1 MANLKWLLIFLRSRI
16 YWILWLVFL
25 HCVFLGVAYLDYDIS
40 VYSIF
45 YIIVLN
51 LGISVLFLLF
61 TYIKEIKFFKHL
73 EENIEPETLKHK
85 SLADTPLQQ
94 EMVDYLYSQ
103 ITTQKSLVTQQTQQ
117 IQSTEASL
125 TDFVHDIKT
134 PVTAMKLLIEKE
146 QDQERK
152 NALLYEWS
160 RINDMLDRQLFLT
173 RLTSQNKD
181 MYFEKVGLKRLVI
194 EEIQITRYISQSKG
208 IGYDLDFD
216 DDFMI
221 YTDTKWCRMMIR
233 QILSNAVKYSEDST
247 IHIRAYKAQGHV
259 VLEINDEGRGISKK
273 DLPRIFE
280 KGFTSTIYR
289 HSTASSGIGL
299 YLVNHVK
306 DKLGIAVNVTSE
318 VGIGTTFKFIFPN
331 QNDIVSKLNE
341 NIS

>member
-1 MANLKWLLIFLRSRI
+1 MANLKWLLIFFRSRI

-73 EENIEPETLKHK
+73 DENIEPEALKHK
-85 SLADTPLQQ
+85 ALADTPLQQ

-103 ITTQKSLVTQQTQQ
+103 ITNQKSLVTQQKQQ

-146 QDQERK
+146 QNSERK

-181 MYFEKVGLKRLVI
+181 MYFEKVALKRLVI

-208 IGYDLDFD
+208 IGYDLDFE

-247 IHIRAYKAQGHV
+247 IHIHAYAAQGHV
-259 VLEINDEGRGISKK
+259 VLEMKDEGRGISKK

-318 VGIGTTFKFIFPN
+318 VGIGTTFKFTFPN
-331 QNDIVSKLNE
+331 QNDIVSKLSE

>member
-73 EENIEPETLKHK
+73 DENIEPEALKHK

-117 IQSTEASL
+117 IRSTEASL

>member
-25 HCVFLGVAYLDYDIS
+25 HGVFLGVAYLDYDIS

-73 EENIEPETLKHK
+73 DENVEPEALKHK

-103 ITTQKSLVTQQTQQ
+103 ITNQKSLVTQQKQQ

-146 QDQERK
+146 QDPERK

-181 MYFEKVGLKRLVI
+181 MYFEKVALKRLVI

-208 IGYDLDFD
+208 IGYDLDFE

-233 QILSNAVKYSEDST
+233 QILSNSVKYSEDST
-247 IHIRAYKAQGHV
+247 IHIHAYVAQGHV
-259 VLEINDEGRGISKK
+259 VLEMKDEGRGISKK

-318 VGIGTTFKFIFPN
+318 VGIGTTFKFTFPN
-331 QNDIVSKLNE
+331 QNDIVSKLSE